1 MGISGR
7 DNRRIQETKH
17 RSDGSQRPE
26 ERHVPLYRS
35 YGVKKKVYPLI
46 EKLETYAVRL
56 VALWV
61 YGAFILVGSI
71 GMIAFFIFFPE
82 LWVKLLIGVVAA
94 VFLAVRLTRTL
105 RIRRKF
111 WRKLKRTCQKN
122 RYSLK
127 VLRPFH
133 KGFRWSDRQADFRL
147 QTGSTVYE
155 MHFLTV
161 KRYRSELLFDNKEKI
176 RIKRL
181 RLNNRFN
188 LMMDFE
194 AKEKEIPTNFPP
206 ISTVFEST
214 KTVRGILI
222 NPVCRE
228 MSQKDRDGGMVT
240 TGSGAQ
246 LYGYTIFTASGFLET
261 IQRDTNERKPTSH

>member
-7 DNRRIQETKH
+7 DGHRIQEAKN

-35 YGVKKKVYPLI
+35 YGVKRRVHPLI
-46 EKLETYAVRL
+46 EKLETYAVRII
-56 VALWV
+56 ALWV
-61 YGAFILVGSI
+61 YGAFLLVGSV
-71 GMIAFFIFFPE
+71 GAIAFFIFFPE

-94 VFLAVRLTRTL
+94 VFLTVRLTRTF

-111 WRKLKRTCQKN
+111 WRKLNKLCKKN

-127 VLRPFH
+127 VLRPTRR
-133 KGFRWSDRQADFRL
+133 GFRWSDRQADFRL
-147 QTGSTVYE
+147 QTGSTIYE

-176 RIKRL
+176 RMRRL
-181 RLNNRFN
+181 KLNNRFN
-188 LMMDFE
+188 LMMDF
-194 AKEKEIPTNFPP
+194 KTREKEFSTNFPP
-206 ISTVFEST
+206 VSTVFEST

-222 NPVCRE
+222 NPVCRD

-246 LYGYTIFTASGFLET
+246 LYGYTIYTGSGFLEA
-261 IQRDTNERKPTSH
+261 IQRDTNERKPSSH